1 MTATPENTTYTAN
14 PSSGWTEV
22 PEPDKTIGSI
32 IYHGGLLQAQATI
45 SGSTATFTLKKN
57 DGSQFNNDG
66 SIMVFYG
73 SLGGTIIKSSTYY
86 GGVRNLSIDIKLDFI
101 SGSKKYIIAIISG
114 KTFYYTNPIT
124 ITANGSST
132 DVDLVIAD
140 GSLFFNT
147 EILTTGYG
155 HTFNVK
161 VKNNG
166 STTWKG
172 HFFLKRGKGT
182 PNLLSW
188 YDVEINAGETKDNPN
203 AVNTNSNTS
212 IDRGLFQLNSNSFP
226 NLTEADFY
234 NPKTSA
240 KYGLSHLRFCLDTAG
255 NEIAALAM
263 YNAGTK
269 RVRSNGTP
277 QMTLNYV
284 SGIINYRNGLEELF
298 TNQVIAAIDKDN
310 PSLLALLPSSK
321 Q

>member
-1 MTATPENTTYTAN
+1 MAQR
-14 PSSGWTEV
+14 
-22 PEPDKTIGSI
+22 KSI
-32 IYHGGLLQAQATI
+32 SVDFLRVLLGA
-45 SGSTATFTLKKN
+45 
-57 DGSQFNNDG
+57 
-66 SIMVFYG
+66 
-73 SLGGTIIKSSTYY
+73 
-86 GGVRNLSIDIKLDFI
+86 
-101 SGSKKYIIAIISG
+101 
-114 KTFYYTNPIT
+114 
-124 ITANGSST
+124 
-132 DVDLVIAD
+132 
-140 GSLFFNT
+140 SLFALFLTVSCFGVISVAPTAENPESDLLSEEKVSSEKSLPPQSEELAAAMQSAVIEYSRQKDSGLALYRDFT
-147 EILTTGYG
+147 SKTMVIWFYTQITGNADVANAILE
-155 HTFNVK
+155 NAD
-161 VKNNG
+161 KNNI
-166 STTWKG
+166 
-172 HFFLKRGKGT
+172 
-182 PNLLSW
+182 PLSLAFSLAW
-188 YDVEINAGETKDNPN
+188 GESRFNPN

-240 KYGLSHLRFCLDTAG
+240 KYGLSPLRFCLDTAG

>member
-1 MTATPENTTYTAN
+1 M
-14 PSSGWTEV
+14 GRKQV
-22 PEPDKTIGSI
+22 
-32 IYHGGLLQAQATI
+32 
-45 SGSTATFTLKKN
+45 
-57 DGSQFNNDG
+57 
-66 SIMVFYG
+66 
-73 SLGGTIIKSSTYY
+73 
-86 GGVRNLSIDIKLDFI
+86 
-101 SGSKKYIIAIISG
+101 
-114 KTFYYTNPIT
+114 
-124 ITANGSST
+124 
-132 DVDLVIAD
+132 
-140 GSLFFNT
+140 
-147 EILTTGYG
+147 
-155 HTFNVK
+155 
-161 VKNNG
+161 
-166 STTWKG
+166 
-172 HFFLKRGKGT
+172 
-182 PNLLSW
+182 
-188 YDVEINAGETKDNPN
+188 NPN

-310 PSLLALLPSSK
+310 PSLLALLPSAK